1 MKRFIYYNVAVFLTA
16 LVVSGTADAQTKTG
30 QNETANIA
38 VLNLEAIRRNAKV
51 VKNIREQV
59 QNYRELFEAEIK
71 KEEDALRN
79 ANQELA
85 RQRSILSPEAFVEER
100 RKFEQRVVTIQ
111 RLVQQR
117 KAELDQVQVKSMAQV
132 ETKLNEIV
140 TQLAKDYNL
149 SLVLRGSQ
157 TILAAQQLNIT
168 VKVLQI
174 LDTQMPSIVVPKPG
188 QKK

>member
-1 MKRFIYYNVAVFLTA
+1 LKRFSYFSVAVFLMV
-16 LVVSGTADAQTKTG
+16 LFVSGIADAQTKVPE
-30 QNETANIA
+30 NEIANIA

-59 QNYRELFEAEIK
+59 QKYRGSFEAEIK

-117 KAELDQVQVKSMAQV
+117 KAELDQVQVLSMSKV
-132 ETKLNEIV
+132 EAKLNEIV
-140 TQLAKDYNL
+140 TQLAKEHNL

-168 VKVLQI
+168 IRVLKI